1 MAFSLSIFHHTNAL
15 VWFMNVSHD
24 YFKVRWRV
32 VSIVFDHSNMSL
44 TNLEDVVTAATTVT
58 DSAVLAN
65 ALRNFLKRDVA
76 EHLLASSLPD
86 DVDPLAILNPTTNTL
101 GYLYVLTARL
111 EQPGAAIQLAPQIY
125 AFCEGCSSTPLAYV
139 SERVNTF
146 VNRLM
151 RQPNL
156 PELLEALAKF
166 VQRYPHKRDVFTMVH
181 MVFLHACVVTR
192 QYQVALPVLSVPM
205 GSIDKTIYPIN
216 YLDNLL
222 YHYFGAFV
230 YIALKRWPQAE
241 EFLEM
246 VVAAPIA
253 SSIPSAIQ
261 MEAMKK
267 LALVQL
273 IRHGTLKSLPR
284 YVPQMFT
291 KSIKQ
296 SPYGQLAK
304 AYPAGNLIQIAEK
317 EAKVFTQDFN
327 FGLLREVLDHAPRW
341 KLRTLTKTYLTLS
354 MSEIGKE
361 IGMEDGK
368 VLRALV
374 EDMIRVGEI
383 TAILENDTLTF
394 IDEKPDFRPE
404 DVEKALAEAQ
414 RQCERLALLDQ
425 QIGRSKEFLQKAL
438 KERDSGG
445 GGAWAG
451 HGGMDEE
458 LLWAEDLQGEGYV

>member
-1 MAFSLSIFHHTNAL
+1 MTLSSL
-15 VWFMNVSHD
+15 
-24 YFKVRWRV
+24 
-32 VSIVFDHSNMSL
+32 
-44 TNLEDVVTAATTVT
+44 EEVVTAATTVT

-65 ALRNFLKRDVA
+65 ALKGFLKRDVA
-76 EHLLASSLPD
+76 EHLLASALPD

-101 GYLYVLTARL
+101 GYLYILTARL
-111 EQPGAAIQLAPQIY
+111 EQPGAAIPLLPQIY
-125 AFCEGCSSTPLAYV
+125 AFCGGCSSTPLAFV
-139 SERVNTF
+139 PERVQTF
-146 VNRLM
+146 VARLT

-156 PELLEALAKF
+156 PELLEALSRF
-166 VQRYPHKRDVFTMVH
+166 VQRYPHKRDVLTTAH
-181 MVFLHACVVTR
+181 MPFIHACIHTR
-192 QYQVALPVLSVPM
+192 QYRLALPVLSVPM
-205 GSIDKTIYPIN
+205 ASIDKAIYPVS

-222 YHYFGAFV
+222 YHYFGAYVF
-230 YIALKRWPQAE
+230 IALKQWVQAE
-241 EFLEM
+241 EYLEM

-253 SSIPSAIQ
+253 SSVPSAIQ

-273 IRHGTLKSLPR
+273 IRYGTLKSLPR
-284 YVPQMFT
+284 YVPQMFS

-304 AYPAGNLIQIAEK
+304 VYPAGNIIQVAEK
-317 EAKVFTQDFN
+317 EAKTFTHDFN
-327 FGLLREVLDHAPRW
+327 FGLLKEVLDHAPRW

-361 IGMEDGK
+361 IGMEDGA

-414 RQCERLALLDQ
+414 RQCDRLALLDQ

-438 KERDSGG
+438 KERDTGG
-445 GGAWAG
+445 GGAWGG
-451 HGGMDEE
+451 HGGVDEE
-458 LLWAEDLQGEGYV
+458 LLWAEDMQGDAYV